1 MTLDFNILRIR
12 CGHKQYTYFHKC
24 LHSAATPKFLAELSH
39 ALFSGSMGQP
49 YKFYI
54 IAHGLWR
61 VQPSWRH
68 QKYLCVSLTD
78 IYKFGCER
86 SVSLGLKY
94 FSILDSYKISLIN
107 LNSSNESA
115 IFISN
120 MDYTVE
126 VMNGFMGLDQIDRV
140 PEELR
145 TDVHNIVQE
154 VVTKTIPKK
163 KKCKKPSSC
172 LRRPYK

>member
-12 CGHKQYTYFHKC
+12 YGHKYYTYFHKS
-24 LHSAATPKFLAELSH
+24 LHSAATPTFLAELSH

-49 YKFYI
+49 YKFCI
-54 IAHGLWR
+54 ITHVLHR
-61 VQPSWRH
+61 VQLSWRH

-86 SVSLGLKY
+86 SVCLGLKH

-107 LNSSNESA
+107 QNSSSESA

-126 VMNGFMGLDQIDRV
+126 VMNRFMGLDQIDRV
-140 PEELR
+140 PEELW
-145 TDVHNIVQE
+145 TEVHDIV
-154 VVTKTIPKK
+154 
-163 KKCKKPSSC
+163 
-172 LRRPYK
+172 